1 MKRSC
6 LGFVALA
13 ALLSACRG
21 QPSEKS
27 PLHLVPDLDWQD
39 KYRPEQA
46 SAFFEDGRTMRPL
59 VPGTVAQGH
68 LNEDD
73 RYHRGKHGG
82 QYVAVAPIDVDAKVL
97 ARGQERYGIYCTPC
111 HDQAGHGQG
120 MAVKRGFPIP
130 LDLSS
135 ERARTLPDGELF
147 EVISDGVRNM
157 PSYRNQ
163 IPVEDRWAIVSWV
176 RVLQRSQH
184 ATIEDVPAEFRDRI
198 EPEGATP

>member
-1 MKRSC
+1 MTRTC
-6 LGFVALA
+6 L
-13 ALLSACRG
+13 ALLTLALLTGCRG

-27 PLHLVPDLDWQD
+27 PIHLVPDMDWQP
-39 KYRPEQA
+39 KYRPMQE
-46 SAFFEDGRTMRPL
+46 SAFFEDGRSMRPL
-59 VPGTVAQGH
+59 VPGTIAQGH
-68 LNEDD
+68 LKEDAA
-73 RYHRGKHGG
+73 YHQGKEGDK
-82 QYVAVAPIDVDAKVL
+82 YLTVAPIDVDAKVL

-111 HDQAGHGQG
+111 HDSAGHGQG

-135 ERARTLPDGELF
+135 ERVREMPDGEIF
-147 EVISDGVRNM
+147 EVIANGVRNM

-184 ATIEDVPAEFRDRI
+184 STIEDVPAQFRDRI

>member
-1 MKRSC
+1 MTRSG
-6 LGFVALA
+6 LALLALA
-13 ALLSACRG
+13 LLTGCRG

-27 PLHLVPDLDWQD
+27 PIHLVPDMDWQP
-39 KYRPEQA
+39 KYGAQEE
-46 SAFFEDGRTMRPL
+46 SSFFEDGRTMRPL
-59 VPGTVAQGH
+59 VPGTVPQGH

-73 RYHRGKHGG
+73 AYYRGKEGDK
-82 QYVAVAPIDVDAKVL
+82 YVAVAPIEVNAKVL
-97 ARGQERYGIYCTPC
+97 ERGQQRYGIYCAPC
-111 HDQAGHGQG
+111 HDASGHGQG
-120 MAVKRGFPIP
+120 MVVKRGFPLP

-135 ERARTLPDGELF
+135 ERVREMPDGEMY
-147 EVISDGVRNM
+147 EVIADGVRNM

-163 IPVEDRWAIVSWV
+163 IPVEDRWAIVAWV

>member
-1 MKRSC
+1 MTRKC
-6 LGFVALA
+6 LALLALA
-13 ALLSACRG
+13 LLAGCRG

-27 PLHLVPDLDWQD
+27 PIHLVPDMDWQP
-39 KYRPEQA
+39 KFQPQEENP
-46 SAFFEDGRTMRPL
+46 FFEDGRAMRPL
-59 VPGTVAQGH
+59 VPGTIPQGH

-73 RYHRGKHGG
+73 AYYRGKEGDK
-82 QYVAVAPIDVDAKVL
+82 YVAVAPIEVNAKVL
-97 ARGQERYGIYCTPC
+97 DRGQQRYGIYCAPC

-120 MAVKRGFPIP
+120 MVVKRGFPLP

-135 ERARTLPDGELF
+135 ERVLEMPDGEIF
-147 EVISDGVRNM
+147 EVISNGVRNM

-163 IPVEDRWAIVSWV
+163 IPVEDRWAIVAWV

-184 ATIEDVPAEFRDRI
+184 ASIDDVPAELRDRI

>member
-6 LGFVALA
+6 LGLVALA

-21 QPSEKS
+21 QPSEKA
-27 PLHLVPDLDWQD
+27 PIHLVPDMDWQD
-39 KYRPEQA
+39 KYRPEQE
-46 SAFFEDGRTMRPL
+46 SPFFADGRTMRPL

-73 RYHRGKHGG
+73 RYHRGKEGD

-97 ARGQERYGIYCTPC
+97 SRGQERYNIYCTPC
-111 HDQAGHGQG
+111 HDAAGHGQG

-184 ATIEDVPAEFRDRI
+184 AAIEDVPAELRDRI